1 MSMTGSK
8 VLLDHLIRSEQK
20 RLRDRQAQ
28 R

>member
-1 MSMTGSK
+1 MTGSK